1 MNFKEKLLAASRANK
16 SWLCVGLDPDI
27 QKIPKHLGSHPEAIL
42 EFNISVINAT
52 SDLVCAFKPNS
63 AFYEYL
69 GADGWKILSETIKSI
84 PGHIPVI
91 LDFKRGDIG
100 NTAAMYAGSAFD
112 RLGVD
117 AVTVTPYLGRD
128 SIEPFARYSDKGV
141 FILCLTSNPSSSE
154 IQKQMV
160 LLDNPPSVED
170 MALRAKAKRHAE
182 FSDVSTLRV
191 YHHIARLA
199 SEWNIRGNIG
209 LVVGATSPGELAL
222 IRGEIGNDIPILIP
236 GVGAQGGDLER
247 SVESG
252 SNSSGEM
259 AIINVSRG
267 VIYAGTGEN
276 FRDDVRDAAESFRSR
291 ISESINRKK
300 KT

>member
-100 NTAAMYAGSAFD
+100 NTAAMM
-112 RLGVD
+112 V
-117 AVTVTPYLGRD
+117 VT
-128 SIEPFARYSDKGV
+128 K
-141 FILCLTSNPSSSE
+141 
-154 IQKQMV
+154 
-160 LLDNPPSVED
+160 
-170 MALRAKAKRHAE
+170 AE
-182 FSDVSTLRV
+182 FAQS
-191 YHHIARLA
+191 YMAQAR
-199 SEWNIRGNIG
+199 
-209 LVVGATSPGELAL
+209 
-222 IRGEIGNDIPILIP
+222 
-236 GVGAQGGDLER
+236 
-247 SVESG
+247 
-252 SNSSGEM
+252 SS
-259 AIINVSRG
+259 R
-267 VIYAGTGEN
+267 
-276 FRDDVRDAAESFRSR
+276 R
-291 ISESINRKK
+291 
-300 KT
+300 